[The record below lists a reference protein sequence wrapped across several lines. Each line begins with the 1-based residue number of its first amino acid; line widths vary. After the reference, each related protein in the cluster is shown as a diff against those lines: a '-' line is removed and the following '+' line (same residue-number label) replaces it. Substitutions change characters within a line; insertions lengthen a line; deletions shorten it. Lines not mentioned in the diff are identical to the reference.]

1 MVSRFKINKLKKF
14 THELFLLLGS
24 VSIYLLIYAF
34 INFYFKICS
43 IELSTL
49 NFKIVLTS
57 LIKNVNFYIV
67 ILSLLGLSYY
77 IINLL
82 TLYKQNTNTF
92 TIYTINKNSKIYNN
106 SEILNII
113 SMIMTIFFS
122 FFSTSLKTNFS
133 YGIFLLLCVLVFMV
147 KETLLYNNPLLSLM
161 GYTVVEIDMFYFDS
175 SNLIK
180 RKCIKKRS
188 LNLSKDEEIKVA
200 ISNYFFL
207 IVDRF

>member
-133 YGIFLLLCVLVFMV
+133 YGIFLLLCILVFMV